1 MGKWRGFILLQAMKK
16 TIQSVVALSA
26 LSSALLSGCG
36 AQTEVTTPEVTTP
49 EATLAPETIVSPE
62 TTTVPVTESTE
73 PKTRPST
80 STTPELSYKNGT
92 YTKTGSYASPAGMD
106 TIGVTLV
113 VENDIVKSVSIDKQA
128 TNEGSVYWQN
138 MFADGISSLV
148 VGKSLDSIG
157 NLSAVNGAS
166 LTPKGFN
173 QALSAIKAEAQA

>member
-1 MGKWRGFILLQAMKK
+1 MKK
-16 TIQSVVALSA
+16 TIQSVVTLSA

-36 AQTEVTTPEVTTP
+36 AQTEVMTPEVTTP
-49 EATLAPETIVSPE
+49 EAEVAPETSP
-62 TTTVPVTESTE
+62 S
-73 PKTRPST
+73 TRPQT
-80 STTPELSYKNGT
+80 VEPTTPALSYKNGT

-106 TIGVTLV
+106 TVGVTLV
-113 VENDIVKSVSIDKQA
+113 VENDVVKSVSIDKQA

-138 MFADGISSLV
+138 MFAEGISSLV